1 MESSLQNKKSLFKSG
16 FAKKP
21 SDKVVIGGADLSD
34 LPSKE
39 LLIDQKVEEAKTRA
53 FEDSKKILADA
64 EQKAAQIIEEANAQR
79 ENITET
85 AKQEGFTAGH
95 NEGMIAAKEELAES
109 IRAGADILNAIEKER
124 LECVEDEA
132 HRIYKVICLIAQKLI
147 KQDLQIKEELSLEF
161 INQALKKL
169 EYKSEVNLLI
179 NPSVA
184 RKINSLKAE
193 IIDSCPGLEKLTITA
208 SEAIQPGDL
217 ILESNKERLDFRLDA
232 QLEEL
237 IKEICK

>member
-21 SDKVVIGGADLSD
+21 SDKVIIGGADLSD

-39 LLIDQKVEEAKTRA
+39 LLIDQKVEEAKNRA
-53 FEDSKKILADA
+53 SEDSKT
-64 EQKAAQIIEEANAQR
+64 IIEEAKQKATQIIEAAHSQKDNIIESAR
-79 ENITET
+79 E
-85 AKQEGFTAGH
+85 EGFTAGH
-95 NEGMIAAKEELAES
+95 QQGTIAAKEEFAES
-109 IRAGADILNAIEKER
+109 LKAGADILKAIEQER
-124 LECVEDEA
+124 QECIEDETQ
-132 HRIYKVICLIAQKLI
+132 RIYKVICLIAQKLI
-147 KQDLQIKEELSLEF
+147 KQDLQIKEELSIEF

-179 NPSVA
+179 NPMLA
-184 RKINSLKAE
+184 RRINALKVE

-208 SEAIQPGDL
+208 NEAIQPGDL
-217 ILESNKERLDFRLDA
+217 ILESNKERLDFRLDS